1 MKADLG
7 FYKSTISKS
16 TISRIFGCMDEGLEV
31 KISKSNILPNLRDL
45 TDLQIKKSALKKS

>member
-16 TISRIFGCMDEGLEV
+16 TISRIFGSMDEGLEV

-45 TDLQIKKSALKKS
+45 TDLQIKKSA